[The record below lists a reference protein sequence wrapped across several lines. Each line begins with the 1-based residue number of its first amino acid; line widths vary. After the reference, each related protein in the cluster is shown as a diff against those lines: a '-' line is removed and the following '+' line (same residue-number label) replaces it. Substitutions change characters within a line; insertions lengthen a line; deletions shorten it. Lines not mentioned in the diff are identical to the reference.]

1 MSFFTK
7 TSSYYL
13 KVLSPY
19 VSLEEKEV
27 VFHSQIDNIHLSSFY
42 SSKLFMKSLISTK
55 RKTLNKRCLPLA
67 LPLALP
73 FNEFLSNF
81 SQSSTR
87 FAHSYTFSPRKVST
101 KAKLIFE
108 MNRSMGYTKATKEN
122 VKRKETPRIACSFK
136 TRQRFYKRA
145 RPLLSISRFDIQNL
159 CLLWRLPI
167 YPDRS
172 NKQFV
177 QSRNRIR
184 KQLLPLVRFYLNP
197 QIEAVLFQFTE
208 ILNEEHSYLERLA
221 YFLIDEDFF
230 PSSSFDSH
238 TTLKSKVSYTIDLIF
253 QKEENC
259 DLKKLK
265 YSNAFSLLS
274 LPIILR
280 RRILKSYLENL
291 TGKSPNFFY
300 IERLLSLLKEL
311 VN

>member
-1 MSFFTK
+1 MSFFPK

-27 VFHSQIDNIHLSSFY
+27 VFHSQIDNIHLSSFS
-42 SSKLFMKSLISTK
+42 SSKLFMKSSISTK
-55 RKTLNKRCLPLA
+55 RKTSNKRCSPLA
-67 LPLALP
+67 SP
-73 FNEFLSNF
+73 FNKFLSNF

-87 FAHSYTFSPRKVST
+87 FAHSDTFSPKKVST

-108 MNRSMGYTKATKEN
+108 MNRSIGYTKATKEN
-122 VKRKETPRIACSFK
+122 VKRKETARIACSFK
-136 TRQRFYKRA
+136 TRQSFYKRA
-145 RPLLSISRFDIQNL
+145 RPLLSINRFDIQNL

-238 TTLKSKVSYTIDLIF
+238 TTLKSKISYTIDLIL

-259 DLKKLK
+259 GLKTLK

-280 RRILKSYLENL
+280 RRVLKYYLGNL